1 MSLTRKGSTE
11 NRARQILFEAL
22 PFLTDDPKPGIIAYL
37 SWCKEQGNSNRTL
50 SNKLIRIGAFY
61 NAMFGI
67 EPKSLRVPKP
77 TFVTRMPQIYT
88 TEDLSLFF
96 GACNAKQK
104 LYFKTLL
111 CGGLRMQEA
120 RYLEF
125 SDLEDGFLNVK
136 AKPEYGWTPK
146 TSEERRIPVPKSL
159 TAELMAETVDEFG
172 NKISRR
178 STLVF
183 PTAKGQPDYHTLRT
197 AKRIAKRAGLD
208 PKKWSLHGFRRTCLT
223 RLVNAG
229 NLGLPTVMAIAGHRD
244 TKSALRYQRPLD
256 GDVLQ
261 AKIENMWI

>member
-1 MSLTRKGSTE
+1 LSLTRKGSTE

-37 SWCKEQGNSNRTL
+37 SWCKEQGNCNRTL

-61 NAMFGI
+61 HAMFSI
-67 EPKSLRVPKP
+67 EPKTLRVPKP
-77 TFVTRMPQIYT
+77 TFVTRMPQIYA

-125 SDLEDGFLNVK
+125 SDLEDGFICVK

-159 TAELMAETVDEFG
+159 TTELLAIKES
-172 NKISRR
+172 NA
-178 STLVF
+178 LVF

-223 RLVNAG
+223 RLVNSG